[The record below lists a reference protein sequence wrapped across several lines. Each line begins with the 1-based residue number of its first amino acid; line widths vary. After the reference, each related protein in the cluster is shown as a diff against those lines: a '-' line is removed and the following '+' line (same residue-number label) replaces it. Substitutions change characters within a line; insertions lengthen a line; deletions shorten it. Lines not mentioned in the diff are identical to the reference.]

1 MKFDETKQE
10 YPKYLIKYY
19 QSRIDRWKGN
29 PNGKKIV
36 DRYKKEIQRLSVNVC

>member
-19 QSRIDRWKGN
+19 QSRIDRWKSIT
-29 PNGKKIV
+29 PNGRV
-36 DRYKKEIQRLSVNVC
+36 YGAL